1 MAIIIKIIVWCCI
14 VVTSPMPT
22 AGRLFLRLSS
32 SKLKRFFL
40 QCNNFTSCELPTVY
54 NALSGTFNLACHY
67 CFVLLDDWQCVT
79 VCLLIDSVTEWLT
92 ARVSVPVGW
101 QHDRVIDSVWLY
113 DCWLTAVSSRCC
125 SLHSSSG
132 SWSRDMIS
140 TVEDRHVS
148 EHSNTLRCLWSAEPG
163 SAAVK
168 IFWCPLLPY
177 GYSYKASC
185 ASLPD

>member
-67 CFVLLDDWQCVT
+67 CFVLLDD
-79 VCLLIDSVTEWLT
+79 
-92 ARVSVPVGW
+92 
-101 QHDRVIDSVWLY
+101 
-113 DCWLTAVSSRCC
+113 
-125 SLHSSSG
+125 
-132 SWSRDMIS
+132 
-140 TVEDRHVS
+140 
-148 EHSNTLRCLWSAEPG
+148 
-163 SAAVK
+163 
-168 IFWCPLLPY
+168 
-177 GYSYKASC
+177 
-185 ASLPD
+185 